1 MTKAIAQT
9 YTTVHEYR
17 RQITLALL
25 AVSAVLIMIYAVNL
39 YRVISNTLALQ
50 NIKTE
55 ITALEGSLDR
65 LDSQYIALSHA
76 VTPDAVTAHGFNQGE
91 VSAFISRT
99 ASLGQ
104 IALAGHEL

>member
-9 YTTVHEYR
+9 YTTIHGYR

-25 AVSAVLIMIYAVNL
+25 ATSAVLVTIYAVNL
-39 YRVISNTLALQ
+39 YRVISNTLTIQ
-50 NIKTE
+50 H
-55 ITALEGSLDR
+55 ITAQVKVLDGSLDK
-65 LDSQYIALSHA
+65 LDSQYIALSHT
-76 VTPDAVTAHGFNQGE
+76 VTPDAVTAHGFDQGE